1 MGRVTASLGLG
12 VIVSLLLASTAIA
25 ARLPRDGALAA
36 DEQSGDETTGI
47 TIATGHAL
55 LIAPTYAIRGE
66 ADVIEVRPEANEVLF
81 KGRAVL
87 SVGRQIYRS
96 DTVAC
101 TLDFSR
107 CTSGVASESQPV
119 TEPATQNVLAIPGAT
134 PATVPR

>member
-1 MGRVTASLGLG
+1 M
-12 VIVSLLLASTAIA
+12 
-25 ARLPRDGALAA
+25 A
-36 DEQSGDETTGI
+36 DEQTGDDTTGI
-47 TIATGHAL
+47 TIARGHAL

-81 KGRAVL
+81 KGRAVI

-107 CTSGVASESQPV
+107 CTSSLASDSRHDAQPESQ
-119 TEPATQNVLAIPGAT
+119 PATQNVLAIPGAT
-134 PATVPR
+134 PTTVPR